1 MKRILVLAAV
11 AGPLLFG
18 GGSAEAWIIT
28 QIGPTPGAGYSES
41 IVVPIDTYPGVDL
54 IEIHKYY
61 MERLVGSLPVPIVL
75 QFTREDGDAN
85 VIKIIDEMILNLYT
99 DVGPSQDWT
108 DYHVLLISDPFD
120 PNLEVSFIDPNKAR
134 AVQAIGGPDRLGGDP
149 SVIIDSNEIAWKT
162 TDSNQYVPWG
172 TFASAPDNQ
181 LVLLGLQ
188 IDVSNLAVGE
198 TFEFKQW
205 PTTPEPA
212 TLALLA
218 AGISVVVRRRRR
230 SA

>member
-18 GGSAEAWIIT
+18 GGSAEAWVIT
-28 QIGPTPGAGYSES
+28 QISPAPGSGLSES
-41 IVVPIDTYPGVDL
+41 VIVPIDTDPGVDK
-54 IEIHKYY
+54 IEIHKYF
-61 MERLVGSLPVPIVL
+61 MELVDNGAEVPIIL
-75 QFTREDGDAN
+75 SFTREAGDQD
-85 VIKIIDEMILNLYT
+85 VLQIVDEIILNLYS
-99 DVGPSQDWT
+99 DANFIQDWE
-108 DYHVLLISDPFD
+108 DYHVQLMVLPTQGD
-120 PNLEVSFIDPNKAR
+120 VSFIDPNKAR
-134 AVQAIGGPDRLGGDP
+134 AVQATGGPTRLGGDP
-149 SVIIDSNEIAWKT
+149 NSWTAKRIDWETA
-162 TDSNQYVPWG
+162 DSSQEVPWG
-172 TFASAPDNQ
+172 TFTSAPDNQ

-188 IDVSNLAVGE
+188 IDVSDLEVGE
-198 TFEFKQW
+198 TFQFKQW